1 MGWWVFGDG
10 GDGGNVGC
18 FPRIGRKQARNS
30 YAFPADPGS
39 GTFSGP
45 VLLLGPS
52 RPCLSSTVFDP
63 EFLLF
68 LFALIVWPLRF

>member
-39 GTFSGP
+39 GTFSDQYSFR
-45 VLLLGPS
+45 S
-52 RPCLSSTVFDP
+52 RISLVT
-63 EFLLF
+63 LLF